1 MMKMIPMTLRT
12 SPVVADP
19 RPPREGTPTS
29 SGAQTSRPLAARHSR
44 SAAHRLGAGTAA
56 LALAASLTS
65 CSALS
70 GEDTSTSQASGGGGG
85 TDAALAVSTSFYP
98 VAYLV
103 GAVGGERVTVTSVT
117 PTSVEPHDYEI
128 SPKDVTAL
136 EAADVIAYVPGFQP
150 SLDEAVSQVSGPTVL
165 DLGEAANLVHHE
177 GAGHDHEAEDS
188 EGDSEEDSQE
198 ASPGDHD
205 HESGEPS
212 DHGTD
217 EHDHSTGE
225 DGQTDPHFWLDPQ
238 RMVATAGA
246 IQEAL
251 AAADPDHASDYENN
265 LETLTTTLTD
275 LDTSYTEGLA
285 QCERTTFVTSHAAFG
300 YLADRYG
307 LTQASV
313 AGLDPEAEPSPAELA
328 EIKEVVEETGTTTIF
343 TEELVSTR
351 TAEALAEE
359 TGTTTAVLS
368 PVESAPADGDYVD
381 AMSTNLEALRSGL
394 SCQ

>member
-1 MMKMIPMTLRT
+1 MKSQTEPASPASRTLRDDAHAPA
-12 SPVVADP
+12 SIQDRHLSAA
-19 RPPREGTPTS
+19 RR
-29 SGAQTSRPLAARHSR
+29 SRP
-44 SAAHRLGAGTAA
+44 AAHRLGAGTAA
-56 LALAASLTS
+56 LVLAAGLSS

-70 GEDTSTSQASGGGGG
+70 GEDTSASQTAAGSSD
-85 TDAALAVSTSFYP
+85 TDATLAVSTSFYP
-98 VAYLV
+98 IAYLAT
-103 GAVGGERVTVTSVT
+103 AVGGEHVTVTSVT
-117 PTSVEPHDYEI
+117 PTSVEPHDYEL

-177 GAGHDHEAEDS
+177 GAGHDHEAE
-188 EGDSEEDSQE
+188 E
-198 ASPGDHD
+198 ADEHD
-205 HESGEPS
+205 ADEH
-212 DHGTD
+212 DAD
-217 EHDHSTGE
+217 EHDHATGE
-225 DGQTDPHFWLDPQ
+225 DGETDPHFWLDPQ

-246 IQEAL
+246 VQEAL
-251 AAADPDHASDYENN
+251 ATADPDHAGDYEDN
-265 LETLTTTLTD
+265 LETLTITLTD
-275 LDTSYTEGLA
+275 LDTSYTEGLD

-300 YLADRYG
+300 YLADRYD

-313 AGLDPEAEPSPAELA
+313 SGLDPEAEPSPAELA

-351 TAEALAEE
+351 TAEALASE

-381 AMSTNLEALRSGL
+381 VMSTNLEALRSGL